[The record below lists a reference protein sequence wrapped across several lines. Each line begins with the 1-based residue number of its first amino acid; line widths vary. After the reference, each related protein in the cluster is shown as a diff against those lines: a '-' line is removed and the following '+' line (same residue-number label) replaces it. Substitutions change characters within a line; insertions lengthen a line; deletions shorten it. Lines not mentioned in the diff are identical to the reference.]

1 MVAHCN
7 DTLSDGFTSIH
18 WELAQ
23 ICGQSSEQWASL
35 CIFFS
40 FLVEPCLTFP
50 CVARGP
56 GKCWTDLDETK
67 SLILN
72 RIILDFFLS
81 HNKIKAK
88 IHVFFWRGVGGVG
101 VVEGS
106 ILLT

>member
-1 MVAHCN
+1 MGIFVH
-7 DTLSDGFTSIH
+7 
-18 WELAQ
+18 
-23 ICGQSSEQWASL
+23 
-35 CIFFS
+35 FFS

-56 GKCWTDLDETK
+56 GKCWTDLDEKK

-88 IHVFFWRGVGGVG
+88 IHVFFWSWGV